1 MRTRGWSTS
10 SPWRIAGWPARSIAA
25 APAANCASIS
35 AYATAWLPLVL
46 RQAVSIWVTIA
57 ATASPTAL
65 SSSGISST
73 ICIVVHPPSLG
84 LLLPLR
90 CHGSAPGSTALLSG
104 SPRRAASPA
113 QDRSHTQADGRYET
127 VLDAQEGT
135 GWLEDPPSH
144 PILKDFDEVLQR
156 WVIELLVRK
165 VGTDHG
171 SNLTWRLT

>member
-1 MRTRGWSTS
+1 
-10 SPWRIAGWPARSIAA
+10 
-25 APAANCASIS
+25 
-35 AYATAWLPLVL
+35 
-46 RQAVSIWVTIA
+46 
-57 ATASPTAL
+57 
-65 SSSGISST
+65 
-73 ICIVVHPPSLG
+73 IVGHPPSLG

-104 SPRRAASPA
+104 SPRRAASTA

-127 VLDAQEGT
+127 VLDAQEST

-144 PILKDFDEVLQR
+144 PILKDGDEVLPR

-171 SNLTWRLT
+171 SNLTWRLTCGGRSIPAHGPHQVTGRRQVQPRVGRPPSSHSRCELPISRSVEPERERIAGSPGGLEL

>member
-1 MRTRGWSTS
+1 
-10 SPWRIAGWPARSIAA
+10 WPARSIAA

-73 ICIVVHPPSLG
+73 ICIVGHPPSLG

-113 QDRSHTQADGRYET
+113 QDRSHTLANVENISQKAIGRGIQCSG
-127 VLDAQEGT
+127 LFSQEIR
-135 GWLEDPPSH
+135 S
-144 PILKDFDEVLQR
+144 VLQ
-156 WVIELLVRK
+156 VR
-165 VGTDHG
+165 
-171 SNLTWRLT
+171 R